1 VLPKVPAVH
10 TRAKGTGSR
19 IARNFLVQV
28 VTTTEEIRK
37 EGTQNW
43 RAALWSAAMSG
54 KEETFELHF
63 EDGSVRELPL
73 EWAEAWEQVFALL
86 RAADEQRTRNPE
98 QAVEEASE
106 LAAAIAKVVLEH
118 SRKLAA
124 KRSSEQA

>member
-1 VLPKVPAVH
+1 
-10 TRAKGTGSR
+10 
-19 IARNFLVQV
+19 
-28 VTTTEEIRK
+28 
-37 EGTQNW
+37 
-43 RAALWSAAMSG
+43 MSG